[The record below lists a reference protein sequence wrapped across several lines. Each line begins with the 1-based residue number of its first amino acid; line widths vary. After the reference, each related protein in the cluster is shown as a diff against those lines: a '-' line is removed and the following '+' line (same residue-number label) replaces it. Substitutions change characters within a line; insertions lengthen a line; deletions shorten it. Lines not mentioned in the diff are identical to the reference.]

1 MQKLLTT
8 VIIQMIKA
16 KEKADGFGVS
26 IINLPELD
34 YSLLVQSIKQHKRL
48 EMFFLGFQS
57 EQLLLLQ
64 GSLPQIKDVRYLFTV
79 EEAEDSR
86 NSGSEDVFRVHIVK
100 NQELEKI
107 SSLRWYDTIG
117 MDQVYKK
124 SCEYV
129 RKNLSP
135 SNETI
140 SNLLKALGR
149 QNIRVILN
157 FERVLCYLEA
167 LLNTPSEQLP
177 QTISNNLYMLGLLA
191 NKTFGIGAPSTDD
204 LCSKIKHNHA
214 LMRRISSLEQKERQ
228 NITNYASINPKNELT
243 RLILN
248 YYRTKDIKLLRQ
260 MDVDEVEK
268 CLKSAATSPSTTPK
282 QNPKTE
288 IKTVTATAA
297 RLVFDNDLEQID
309 EVIEKVQQEVDKRS
323 DSDKADKV
331 EISVG
336 DTKMKITVE
345 PATEA
350 IAQTMSTEEYWGG
363 IIYAEVKNPKDALD
377 SLDKYELFP
386 FDQSYINKRIRD
398 YLNRAKRYITDS
410 EAAEEISSAFEAFA
424 LSRQKVL
431 PYSKRLQD
439 IPMLQII
446 NKYTE
451 FAAYL
456 SSYER
461 LLASIKNH
469 YAALW
474 SEDSV
479 GAKDIVNTIISLDF
493 LYVLGKESSH
503 VIPTPLNPL
512 YLWKYIKLAQEMME
526 TENLEEG
533 QDCYLYEDDKAFI
546 IRKSEDIP
554 DPLTLVLIPNSIIES
569 SECLPIA
576 GRIGCLPVYST
587 KPQINEGETGMEA
600 VRQGIIRYMC
610 LYPHSSMMLRI
621 TLINPPT
628 VEAVV
633 DMLKKLDKDK
643 EFAAFGSVG
652 IDLSIY
658 RTKEASSDWMEIQDK
673 SLNDGMLGKIKGKK
687 SGRFNLSITNKKL
700 SYTEII
706 SRLNCEQHMLIV
718 FDPNEKQIDLARN
731 SRQVHIH
738 PLCVPKVYEYNR
750 IQGSVRI
757 RPANEGGIF
766 ADYAGILEK
775 LREQPSSFGHRS
787 VFVNSPLQE
796 ETYKQLLSLAD
807 WLIILDQNLK
817 SWDISLRSASEKLFY
832 KGYDYRSIGIY
843 SKNSG
848 KFVLGY
854 NQLIASLGNYISNE
868 NGVKNVINAIRNIND
883 DGLLSIA
890 SHSTNSI
897 FDQKHGKGSLGLALA
912 AMHYKQRYPESL
924 LVGLDTQLAREWLS
938 DREDGKLPD
947 LIGLRFT
954 SQDTAPQIDITEVKT
969 HADYS
974 ISQGAISGH
983 AVEQTLILEGLL
995 REMFGYSEKIT
1006 TVSRKEILREQV
1018 FECLFHSELTSD
1030 EKYEQSQ
1037 WLNKL
1042 FAGEYAFGLAKTIYH
1057 VDFESAT
1064 TSVEVYHGNA
1074 TASHE
1079 SFNLIKLGS
1088 TDIQALLTN
1097 AKTTYFG
1104 NEDISTLVLP
1114 NLLESSTESSTTVIQ
1129 EKASETP
1136 KVHDTAGAPLQ
1147 NSTPIESVANAL
1159 SDSERAFS
1167 EELIEADISTEI
1179 KEKCTRLN
1187 IILKGYGIKANPVD
1201 EKLVQQAARFTRFK
1215 IELKPGETIKKLID
1229 KSQDIAR
1236 ELEAFGEI
1244 FIDNIKGTRYVGMDV
1259 PFADIGKPL
1268 MLLENLHRLDDG
1280 TGSLNV
1286 LAGQSPDG
1294 TYQIVD
1300 LARAP
1305 HMLIAGT
1312 TGSGKTV
1319 FLYSIIVSLLQKLG
1333 PEDLELLIVDPK
1345 QTDFHFFE
1353 GIPHLRGHRVLTDAN
1368 EALNALELI
1377 NNEEKEIRTQL
1388 IRSVNSRDIDSYN
1401 SKSPDKRMKR
1411 LVIIID
1417 EYADLVQAAELQG
1430 KEFRRSFE
1438 TNLCMLAQRVR
1449 NLGIHLVIA
1458 TQQPRAT
1465 IVTSSLKAVLPY
1477 RISFRLPSHV
1487 DSQTILDRAG
1497 AEDLLGKGDML
1508 LMTDS
1513 DMFRMQGFYIS
1524 EEQLLS
1530 FIKSKKQGE

>member
-1 MQKLLTT
+1 MQTLLTK
-8 VIIQMIKA
+8 VIIQAVIA
-16 KEKADGFGVS
+16 KENADGFGVS
-26 IINLPELD
+26 IINLPEMD
-34 YSLLVQSIKQHKRL
+34 YSLLVQGIKQRKRL
-48 EMFFLGFQS
+48 EVYFLGFQR
-57 EQLLLLQ
+57 EQLAHLQ
-64 GSLPQIKDVRYLFTV
+64 GSLPKINDVSYFFTV

-86 NSGSEDVFRVHIVK
+86 NSGAEDIFRVHIVK

-117 MDQVYKK
+117 MEQVYKR

-135 SNETI
+135 SNDAI

-149 QNIRVILN
+149 QDIRSILN

-177 QTISNNLYMLGLLA
+177 QTISDNLYMLGLLA
-191 NKTFGIGAPSTDD
+191 HKDFGIGAPTTDD
-204 LCSKIKHNHA
+204 FRAKIKRNHE
-214 LMRRISSLEQKERQ
+214 LTRRISSLEQKERQ
-228 NITNYASINPKNELT
+228 NITTYASINPDNEIT

-248 YYRTKDIKLLRQ
+248 YYRTKDIELLRQ
-260 MDVDEVEK
+260 MDFDEVEK
-268 CLKSAATSPSTTPK
+268 CLKSVATSTGTTPK
-282 QNPKTE
+282 QNTKAT
-288 IKTVTATAA
+288 TVNATTAA
-297 RLVFDNDLEQID
+297 AKLVFDNDLEQID
-309 EVIEKVQQEVDKRS
+309 EVIEKVQQAVDERS
-323 DSDKADKV
+323 DTDKADKV

-336 DTKMKITVE
+336 GAKMKINVE
-345 PATEA
+345 SATEA
-350 IAQTMSTEEYWGG
+350 IAQTVSTEEYWGG
-363 IIYAEVKNPKDALD
+363 LIYAEVKNPKDALD
-377 SLDKYELFP
+377 ALDKYELMP
-386 FDQSYINKRIRD
+386 FDASYINKRIRE

-410 EAAEEISSAFEAFA
+410 EAAEEISSSFETFA
-424 LSRQKVL
+424 MSRQKIL

-439 IPMLQII
+439 IPMLQVL
-446 NKYTE
+446 NRYKD
-451 FAAYL
+451 FAEYF

-469 YAALW
+469 FAALW

-493 LYVLGKESSH
+493 LYVLGTENSH

-512 YLWKYIKLAQEMME
+512 YLWKYIKLAQEMLE
-526 TENLEEG
+526 SGSLEEG
-533 QDCYLYEDDKAFI
+533 QDCYLSEDDKAFI
-546 IRKSEDIP
+546 IRKAEDIP
-554 DPLTLVLIPNSIIES
+554 DPLTLVLVPNSIAES

-600 VRQGIIRYMC
+600 VQQAIIRYMC

-633 DMLKKLDKDK
+633 GMLKRLDKDK

-687 SGRFNLSITNKKL
+687 SGRFNLSIVNKKL

-706 SRLNCEQHMLIV
+706 SRLTREQHLLVV

-731 SRQVHIH
+731 SRQIHIH

-854 NQLIASLGNYISNE
+854 NQLIASLGNYIPNE
-868 NGVKNVINAIRNIND
+868 DGVKNIIRAIRDIND

-897 FDQKHGKGSLGLALA
+897 FDQNHGKGSLGLALA
-912 AMHYKQRYPESL
+912 AIHYKQRYPASL

-947 LIGLRFT
+947 LIGLRFA
-954 SQDTAPQIDITEVKT
+954 SQDTAPQIDIIEVKT

-983 AVEQTLILEGLL
+983 AVEQTLILESLL
-995 REMFGYSEKIT
+995 REMFGHSEKIT
-1006 TVSRKEILREQV
+1006 TVSRREILREQV
-1018 FECLFHSELTSD
+1018 FECLFHSELSSD
-1030 EKYEQSQ
+1030 EKYEHTQ
-1037 WLNKL
+1037 WLNGL
-1042 FAGEYAFGLAKTIYH
+1042 FAGEYPFGLTKTICH

-1064 TSVEVYHGNA
+1064 TSEEVYCGEDEA
-1074 TASHE
+1074 AHE
-1079 SFNLIKLGS
+1079 SFRLLKLGS
-1088 TDIQALLTN
+1088 SDIQALLTN
-1097 AKTTYFG
+1097 AMATYLSG
-1104 NEDISTLVLP
+1104 EVTPAPVPPDTQETPTDEAAPTAWQGSAEQPAVHA
-1114 NLLESSTESSTTVIQ
+1114 STEVPSQ
-1129 EKASETP
+1129 N
-1136 KVHDTAGAPLQ
+1136 TAGV
-1147 NSTPIESVANAL
+1147 SSVANTQNNAEKTP
-1159 SDSERAFS
+1159 STPVNEPA
-1167 EELIEADISTEI
+1167 ISPEI
-1179 KEKCTRLN
+1179 KEKCIRLN

-1201 EKLVQQAARFTRFK
+1201 ESLVQQAARFTRFK
-1215 IELKPGETIKKLID
+1215 IELKPGETIKKLMD

-1236 ELEAFGEI
+1236 ELEAYGEI
-1244 FIDNIKGTRYVGMDV
+1244 FIDNIKGTRFVGMDV

-1268 MLLENLHRLDDG
+1268 MLLENLHRLDNAV
-1280 TGSLNV
+1280 GSLNV
-1286 LAGQSPDG
+1286 LAGQMPDG
-1294 TYQIVD
+1294 SYQLVD
-1300 LARAP
+1300 LAKAP

-1319 FLYSIIVSLLQKLG
+1319 FLYSIIVSLLHKLG
-1333 PEDLELLIVDPK
+1333 PEDLELLVVDPK

-1353 GIPHLRGHRVLTDAN
+1353 GISHLRGQRVLTDAH
-1368 EALNALELI
+1368 EALDALELI
-1377 NNEEKEIRTQL
+1377 NSEEKETRTQL
-1388 IRSVNSRDIDSYN
+1388 IRSANSRDIDSYN
-1401 SKSPDKRMKR
+1401 SKNPDNRMKR
-1411 LVIIID
+1411 LVVVID

-1430 KEFRRSFE
+1430 KDFRRSFE

-1477 RISFRLPSHV
+1477 RVSFRLPSHV

-1513 DMFRMQGFYIS
+1513 DIIRMQGFFIS
-1524 EEQLLS
+1524 EEQLLG
-1530 FIKSKKQGE
+1530 FIESKK

>member
-1 MQKLLTT
+1 
-8 VIIQMIKA
+8 
-16 KEKADGFGVS
+16 
-26 IINLPELD
+26 
-34 YSLLVQSIKQHKRL
+34 L
-48 EMFFLGFQS
+48 EIYFLGFQR
-57 EQLLLLQ
+57 EQLTHLRD
-64 GSLPQIKDVRYLFTV
+64 SLPQIDDVSYFYTV

-86 NSGSEDVFRVHIVK
+86 NSGAEDVFRVHIVK

-117 MDQVYKK
+117 MDQVYRK

-129 RKNLSP
+129 RKSLSP
-135 SNETI
+135 SNDTI

-149 QNIRVILN
+149 QDIRGILN
-157 FERVLCYLEA
+157 FERVLFYLEA

-177 QTISNNLYMLGLLA
+177 QTVSDNLYMLGLLA
-191 NKTFGIGAPSTDD
+191 HKGFGLGAPTIDD
-204 LCSKIKHNHA
+204 FRSKIKRNHE
-214 LMRRISSLEQKERQ
+214 LTRRISSLEQKERQ
-228 NITNYASINPKNELT
+228 NITSYASVNPANGLT

-248 YYRTKDIKLLRQ
+248 YYRTKDIELLKQ

-268 CLKSAATSPSTTPK
+268 CLKSAATTPGTTPRP
-282 QNPKTE
+282 NTKTT
-288 IKTVTATAA
+288 TVNATTAA
-297 RLVFDNDLEQID
+297 AQLVFENDLKQID
-309 EVIEKVQQEVDKRS
+309 EVIEKVQQAVDERS
-323 DSDKADKV
+323 DTDKADEV

-336 DTKMKITVE
+336 GSKLKINVE

-350 IAQTMSTEEYWGG
+350 IAQTVSTEEYWGG
-363 IIYAEVKNPKDALD
+363 IIFAEVKNPKDALEA
-377 SLDKYELFP
+377 LDKYELTP
-386 FDQSYINKRIRD
+386 FDADYINKRIRE
-398 YLNRAKRYITDS
+398 YLSRASRYITDS
-410 EAAEEISSAFEAFA
+410 EAPEEISASFEAFA
-424 LSRQKVL
+424 VSRQKIL

-439 IPMLQII
+439 IPMLQVL
-446 NKYTE
+446 NKYRD
-451 FAAYL
+451 FAEYL

-469 YAALW
+469 FAALW
-474 SEDSV
+474 SVDSV

-493 LYVLGKESSH
+493 LYVLGTESSH

-512 YLWKYIKLAQEMME
+512 YLWKYIKLAQEMLE
-526 TENLEEG
+526 SGNLEEG
-533 QDCYLYEDDKAFI
+533 QDCYLSEDDKAFI
-546 IRKSEDIP
+546 IRKAEDIP
-554 DPLTLVLIPNSIIES
+554 DPLTLVLVPNSIAES

-587 KPQINEGETGMEA
+587 KPQINEGETGMESVQQA
-600 VRQGIIRYMC
+600 IIRYMC

-628 VEAVV
+628 VEAVIG
-633 DMLKKLDKDK
+633 MLKRLDKDK

-658 RTKEASSDWMEIQDK
+658 RTKEAASDWMEIQDK
-673 SLNDGMLGKIKGKK
+673 SLNDGMLGKIKGKR
-687 SGRFNLSITNKKL
+687 SGRFNLSIVNKKL

-706 SRLNCEQHMLIV
+706 SRLTREQHLLVV

-731 SRQVHIH
+731 SRQIHIH

-796 ETYKQLLSLAD
+796 ETYKQLLGLAD

-854 NQLIASLGNYISNE
+854 NQLIASLGNYIPNE
-868 NGVKNVINAIRNIND
+868 DGVKNVISAIRDIND

-897 FDQKHGKGSLGLALA
+897 FDQNHGKGSLGLALA
-912 AMHYKQRYPESL
+912 AIHYKQRYPSAL

-947 LIGLRFT
+947 LIGLRFS
-954 SQDTAPQIDITEVKT
+954 SQDTAPQIDIIEVKT
-969 HADYS
+969 HADYT

-983 AVEQTLILEGLL
+983 AVEQTIILEGLL
-995 REMFGYSEKIT
+995 REMFGHSEKIT

-1018 FECLFHSELTSD
+1018 FECLFHSELSSD
-1030 EKYEQSQ
+1030 EKYEHTQ
-1037 WLNKL
+1037 WLNGL
-1042 FAGEYAFGLAKTIYH
+1042 FAGEYPFGLTKTICH

-1064 TSVEVYHGNA
+1064 TSEESYPGEGDMA
-1074 TASHE
+1074 HE
-1079 SFNLIKLGS
+1079 SFRLLKLGS
-1088 TDIQALLTN
+1088 SDIQALLTAASTSYLGAGGASAPVPSDIQDASAEEAAPATQGESGTQPEASAQTEMSPQAPATATATGSSPAN
-1097 AKTTYFG
+1097 A
-1104 NEDISTLVLP
+1104 V
-1114 NLLESSTESSTTVIQ
+1114 Q
-1129 EKASETP
+1129 
-1136 KVHDTAGAPLQ
+1136 AP
-1147 NSTPIESVANAL
+1147 STPAEPV
-1159 SDSERAFS
+1159 
-1167 EELIEADISTEI
+1167 ISPEI
-1179 KEKCTRLN
+1179 KEKCIRLN

-1201 EKLVQQAARFTRFK
+1201 EALVQQAARFTRFK
-1215 IELKPGETIKKLID
+1215 IELKPGETIKKLMD

-1236 ELEAFGEI
+1236 ELEAYGEI

-1268 MLLENLHRLDDG
+1268 MLLENMYRLDG
-1280 TGSLNV
+1280 VAGSLNV
-1286 LAGQSPDG
+1286 LAGQTPDG
-1294 TYQIVD
+1294 SYQLVD

-1353 GIPHLRGHRVLTDAN
+1353 GIPHLRGQRVLTDAH
-1368 EALNALELI
+1368 EALDALELI
-1377 NNEEKEIRTQL
+1377 NSEEKEVRTRL

-1401 SKSPDKRMKR
+1401 SKNPENRMKR
-1411 LVIIID
+1411 LVVIID

-1430 KEFRRSFE
+1430 KDFRRSFE

-1477 RISFRLPSHV
+1477 RVSFRLPSHV
-1487 DSQTILDRAG
+1487 DSQTILDRSG

-1513 DMFRMQGFYIS
+1513 DIIRMQGFFIS
-1524 EEQLLS
+1524 EEQLLG
-1530 FIKSKKQGE
+1530 FIESKR